1 MSEQGQAT
9 VSEKVTAPA
18 EVASDTTHT
27 ESSNTPP
34 RKSNGLAWFAIFL
47 VLSLTAAM
55 VAGGYWLW
63 PQWQSLQQQSQLTE
77 QAIEQKLQ
85 QTTATI
91 SQQQQQ
97 WLEVQKQKQL
107 RLQQEYQQAM
117 QQDREQL
124 QMQIQSLRQQV
135 QQRDGAPPQHWVL
148 MEVRFLLKRA
158 SQSLVLQQDVQSARW
173 LLQAADEQLAKLD
186 NVLLLI
192 VRQAIK
198 DDLAALQQVPKTD
211 FSPLYLQLGQ
221 LRRQSMQLPL
231 KQQEQRLI
239 PSHQPNDDL
248 GNWRENLS
256 SYWEQVSG
264 KLFNVRAAQPQD
276 FFSLSSEQQI
286 TVRLSLQQQLLLAEL
301 AILQQEPEVYQHA
314 LQQAADLLQ
323 RYFAAEDPIVQQ
335 TSASI
340 VELASAAM
348 QQPALPT
355 LESINQLDR
364 QLSIITEAN
373 YE

>member
-1 MSEQGQAT
+1 
-9 VSEKVTAPA
+9 
-18 EVASDTTHT
+18 
-27 ESSNTPP
+27 
-34 RKSNGLAWFAIFL
+34 
-47 VLSLTAAM
+47 M
-55 VAGGYWLW
+55 VCHFSCVVINRRYGGGGYWLW
-63 PQWQSLQQQSQLTE
+63 PQWQSLQQQSQITE
-77 QAIEQKLQ
+77 QEIEQKLQ

-97 WLEVQKQKQL
+97 WLEVQQQKQL

-348 QQPALPT
+348 QKPALPT
-355 LESINQLDR
+355 LQSINQLDR

>member
-1 MSEQGQAT
+1 
-9 VSEKVTAPA
+9 
-18 EVASDTTHT
+18 
-27 ESSNTPP
+27 
-34 RKSNGLAWFAIFL
+34 
-47 VLSLTAAM
+47 M
-55 VAGGYWLW
+55 VCHFSCVGINCRYGGGGYWLW

-231 KQQEQRLI
+231 KQQEHRLI

-348 QQPALPT
+348 QKPALPT
-355 LESINQLDR
+355 LQSINQLDR